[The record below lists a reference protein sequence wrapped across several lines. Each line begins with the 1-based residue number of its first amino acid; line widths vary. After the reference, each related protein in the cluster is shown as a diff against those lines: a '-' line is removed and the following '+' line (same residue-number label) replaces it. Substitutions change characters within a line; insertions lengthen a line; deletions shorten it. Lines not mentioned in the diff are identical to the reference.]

1 HGESDAL
8 RDATD
13 LWIRGCQRW
22 HTHELSL
29 QIDQRTAAVAW
40 VDWRAGLD
48 HVRDGGRLA
57 GDRAG
62 RFRDGTV
69 ERAHDAGGDGAAEA
83 DRVANGQHRL
93 AHTQTG
99 RVAQR
104 HDGQVRLA
112 DLNDG
117 QIVERIQPD
126 ELALHRLIVGQG
138 HLVGGGALGHVSVGE
153 NVALGVDD
161 APGAERLPAAEGMGD
176 LHHRRAHQLYGPNGQ
191 LLHGGE
197 VSG

>member
-1 HGESDAL
+1 RETIGPGDARIDGRGRNSQECPPREGDAPLTDQLWEDGLGAIDRHGESDAL

-138 HLVGGGALGHVSVGE
+138 
-153 NVALGVDD
+153 
-161 APGAERLPAAEGMGD
+161 
-176 LHHRRAHQLYGPNGQ
+176 
-191 LLHGGE
+191 
-197 VSG
+197 